1 MRHFVPGVPNV
12 AHGMTGRA
20 RRRDLGE
27 GAPPLGAEISSPAV
41 LRCTIPPKIVHDLAS
56 GSRAARSKQGRR
68 IDGLDV
74 VGGGVFGAAFANRFA
89 NRRSTAASGEGRPGI
104 ALQRCG

>member
-20 RRRDLGE
+20 WRRDLGE

-41 LRCTIPPKIVHDLAS
+41 LRCTIPPKTVHDLAS
-56 GSRAARSKQGRR
+56 GSRAARNKQGRR

-74 VGGGVFGAAFANRFA
+74 VGEGVFGAAFANRFA
-89 NRRSTAASGEGRPGI
+89 NRAVYRGI
-104 ALQRCG
+104 G